1 MFKRTMIA
9 ASLAVAALASAQSM
23 AAVVGGGATLPEK
36 LYNGASPL
44 PRLLPTDFSYT
55 GVGSGAGKTAFLT
68 NAPASIN
75 QPAGTPVDFAGSDS
89 VISQTELTNYNNA
102 FGATFGKLIQ
112 IPSVGTSVTIPY
124 KKSGTTTLQLTGA
137 QLCNIFSGTVTT
149 WGPILGNSDATP
161 IKVIYRSGSSGTTE
175 LFARFL
181 NDSCPTKFSVNSTF
195 TTANVGVE
203 PANWQAVTLSADVV
217 TAVNAT
223 DGAIGYVSPDF
234 VSPNNNAVVAR
245 VSKNA
250 VTAGT
255 APLPSLANTTAAL
268 GTAPVPATAADR
280 ANPLKWVP
288 TFGSAAGDTAV
299 PTGANQYPIVGY
311 TNLLVGQCYKT
322 AADATAIRN
331 FLTSL
336 YTGTKNT
343 VINAHAFAFV
353 PGTSATPTN
362 LAGEIKKTFLDN
374 AYGDGLDI
382 ANVSVCN
389 GKGRF

>member
-9 ASLAVAALASAQSM
+9 ASMAVAALASAQSM

-44 PRLLPTDFSYT
+44 PRLLPADFSYT
-55 GVGSGAGKTAFLT
+55 GVGSGGGKTAFLT
-68 NAPASIN
+68 NAPAAIN
-75 QPAGTPVDFAGSDS
+75 QPAGTPVDYAGSDS
-89 VISQTELTNYNNA
+89 VLSQTELTNYNNA
-102 FGATFGKLIQ
+102 YGTTFGKLIQ
-112 IPSVGTSVTIPY
+112 VPSVGTSVTVPY
-124 KKSGTTTLQLTGA
+124 KKSGTTNLQLTGA
-137 QLCNIFSGTVTT
+137 QLCNIFSGAVTT
-149 WGPILGNSDATP
+149 WGQILNNTDATP

-175 LFARFL
+175 LFTRFL
-181 NDSCPTKFSVNSTF
+181 NDSCPTQFGVSSTF
-195 TTANVGVE
+195 TVASIGAE
-203 PANWQAVTLSADVV
+203 PANSQAVSGSGAVV

-234 VSPNNNAVVAR
+234 VSANNNAVVAR

-250 VTAGT
+250 LPAGT

-268 GTAPVPATAADR
+268 GTAPVPANATER

-299 PTGANQYPIVGY
+299 PTGTNQYPIVGY

-331 FLTSL
+331 FLTDL
-336 YTGTKNT
+336 YTGVKNST
-343 VINAHAFAFV
+343 IAAHSFAVV
-353 PGTSATPTN
+353 PNTSATPSN
-362 LAGEIKKTFLDN
+362 LAGEIKKAFLDN
-374 AYGDGLDI
+374 TYGEGLDI

-389 GKGRF
+389 GKGRL

>member
-23 AAVVGGGATLPEK
+23 AAVVGGGATLPER

-68 NAPASIN
+68 NAPASIG

-89 VISQTELTNYNNA
+89 VLSSTELANYNTA
-102 FGATFGKLIQ
+102 FGATYGKLIQ

-124 KKSGTTTLQLTGA
+124 KKSGTTNLQLTAA
-137 QLCNIFSGTVTT
+137 QLCDAFSGTKTT
-149 WGPILGNSDATP
+149 WGQLLGTTDATP
-161 IKVIYRSGSSGTTE
+161 IKIIYRSGSSGTTE

-181 NDSCPTKFSVNSTF
+181 NDSCPTKFSVSSTF
-195 TTANVGVE
+195 TTANIGTE
-203 PANWQAVTLSADVV
+203 PGTWQAVAGSGDVL
-217 TAVNAT
+217 TAVNAV
-223 DGAIGYVSPDF
+223 DGTIGYVSPDF
-234 VSPNNNAVVAR
+234 IPSISNSVVAR
-245 VSKNA
+245 VSKNTVA
-250 VTAGT
+250 AGT
-255 APLPSLANTTAAL
+255 APLPTQANTTSAL
-268 GTAPVPATAADR
+268 GTAPVPATLADR

-288 TFGSAAGDTAV
+288 TFGAGGTAV

-311 TNLLVGQCYKT
+311 TNFLVGQCYTT
-322 AADATAIRN
+322 AADATAVRN

-336 YTGTKNT
+336 YTGTKNST
-343 VINAHAFAFV
+343 INLHSFAVV
-353 PGTSATPTN
+353 PGTAATPTN
-362 LAGEIKKTFLDN
+362 LAGEIKKVFLDD
-374 AYGDGLDI
+374 AYGEGTAI

-389 GKGRF
+389 GKGRP